1 MASAC
6 ALRQLASAKLTYFQ
20 IMRLD
25 PLVKNGRDV
34 GQAED
39 AAQCGRRSQGEKAR
53 HALIDFHAR
62 SCSRAVLRAPRRLC
76 PLFSANEFRV
86 RPTPLTCVTES

>member
-53 HALIDFHAR
+53 HALIEFTRRLVHAR
-62 SCSRAVLRAPRRLC
+62 SCARRATYAHC
-76 PLFSANEFRV
+76 FQQMNSALGRYH
-86 RPTPLTCVTES
+86 

>member
-39 AAQCGRRSQGEKAR
+39 AAQCGPRSQGEKAR
-53 HALIDFHAR
+53 QALIEFHAR
-62 SCSRAVLRAPRRLC
+62 SCSRGSCARRAAYARC
-76 PLFSANEFRV
+76 FQQMNSAFGRHH
-86 RPTPLTCVTES
+86 

>member
-34 GQAED
+34 GQAETPRS
-39 AAQCGRRSQGEKAR
+39 AAPALKAKKR
-53 HALIDFHAR
+53 GKR
-62 SCSRAVLRAPRRLC
+62 
-76 PLFSANEFRV
+76 
-86 RPTPLTCVTES
+86 